1 MDLQKDIIPQE
12 HFQKLMIAITFVF
25 PILITWNG
33 INELKE
39 FNSVF
44 NAEKVKAGETLNYTM
59 EPLSITKINLDET
72 THIYVS
78 VTDLAYRPPNP
89 KTQEILTSALEN
101 TKTHGLLSHPSFLV
115 KKSDLAFWQSQF
127 HLLIGL
133 NVFGWF
139 IIISFLIGISITNIK
154 QEQKLFT
161 KELYR
166 WALALYFLI
175 FAGFLAHPIL
185 YGRMIHFLNTEFY
198 LGEKLTSGI
207 SPEPLLVLGILF
219 FVIIFL
225 QKGIPIQNDQDLT
238 V

>member
-12 HFQKLMIAITFVF
+12 HFQKLMIAIMFVF
-25 PILITWNG
+25 PILIAWNG
-33 INELKE
+33 VNELKE

-44 NAEKVKAGETLNYTM
+44 NANEIKAGETLNYTM
-59 EPLSITKINLDET
+59 EPLSITKINLDDT
-72 THIYVS
+72 IYTYVS
-78 VTDLAYRPPNP
+78 VTDLTYQPSNSKA
-89 KTQEILTSALEN
+89 KEILSSVPGYSKIL
-101 TKTHGLLSHPSFLV
+101 GLLSHPSFLV
-115 KKSDLAFWQSQF
+115 KKSDLTFWRSQF

-139 IIISFLIGISITNIK
+139 ILISFLIGISITNIK